1 MFSYVNGRKQSRSK
15 CKSRYQIV
23 EVRKCLTNTFD
34 FNINISFTCL
44 LIEAVKYNEKFIE
57 KESSQNIQ
65 VNT

>member
-1 MFSYVNGRKQSRSK
+1 MGGNKVNQNAY
-15 CKSRYQIV
+15 YQFV

-44 LIEAVKYNEKFIE
+44 VKEEMKYSEKFIE

-65 VNT
+65 VYA

>member
-1 MFSYVNGRKQSRSK
+1 MGENKVNPNAY
-15 CKSRYQIV
+15 YQIV

-44 LIEAVKYNEKFIE
+44 LKEAMKYNEKFIE

-65 VNT
+65 VYT